1 MRKSSNQKKKYFNAI
16 ILKIKINA
24 KIIHDGKNTT
34 IFNKERIN
42 ISAVPYHHLRRWVK
56 FCIQSKYLIHSCL
69 GPDSN
74 SSFTKIAEIIASS
87 ISIFKATVF
96 EDF

>member
-56 FCIQSKYLIHSCL
+56 FCIQSKFLSPTVTPLPKHLPLII
-69 GPDSN
+69 
-74 SSFTKIAEIIASS
+74 SFSLR
-87 ISIFKATVF
+87 
-96 EDF
+96 